1 MNLCSRGM
9 LFISTLFDSI
19 YEDYR
24 YWGRKSLVNLIF
36 QDRHN
41 HAGSVLLN
49 LNVLFPLRL
58 YFEVLRTQ
66 TIQYSVFALVF

>member
-41 HAGSVLLN
+41 HARSVLLN

-66 TIQYSVFALVF
+66 TIQYSIFALVF